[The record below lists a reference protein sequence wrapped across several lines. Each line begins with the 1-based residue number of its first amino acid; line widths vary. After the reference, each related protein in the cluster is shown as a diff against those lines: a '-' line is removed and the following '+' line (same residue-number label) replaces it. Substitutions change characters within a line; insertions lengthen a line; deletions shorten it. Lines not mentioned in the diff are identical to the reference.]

1 MYVAQKTKRQGG
13 GCGERERGRERQG
26 EAGVM
31 RKRIGGGEPKRE
43 GWIVRDWA
51 EESVKLQHRGDKSS
65 SLPLHL

>member
-1 MYVAQKTKRQGG
+1 MQR
-13 GCGERERGRERQG
+13 EREREGG